1 MRFAEVAG
9 VWADVEAASGRL
21 EMAGH
26 LARLLVQAKRDEVRA
41 LTNLCQGILA
51 PPYEGLELG
60 LGERLAE
67 AAIALVSGRSDKELD
82 SQFKKSGDWGATA
95 EWALGK
101 KKQTSLSVEELEL
114 NGVYASLVRLAKLS
128 GAGSQEGKIKTL
140 AELLNSSSPLEARYI
155 VRFCVGKLR
164 LGVQEASI
172 LDALA
177 LLRVPKAKER
187 IRGLR
192 SLPDGKKISIE
203 PEWDYEAE
211 KKGEKKGEKE
221 LKSDDSD
228 ASLDFVFK
236 CDNDKAIEG
245 LDDGSKIEILLDGGF
260 EPLHDITVQKIRPVK
275 EKPEYYRATLMGFK
289 KSVRAPLERAFNL
302 SSDLAYVAEL
312 ALFDYARVEKFQIRL
327 FSPIRPALAERLST
341 PAEIIEKLGPCAAE
355 GKYDGFRL
363 QVHKDGERVELYSR
377 KLEKVTH
384 AFPEVVE
391 GARKLGARHLVF
403 EGEALAYSRKEKR
416 YYSFQTTIQRKRK
429 HGVKEMA
436 EELPLHLFA
445 FDLLYADGVDW
456 SVQPYDERRA
466 ALEKLIRGSEAVEV
480 SSIKRVKSASELENF
495 FTRCLH
501 EGLEGIIAKDTSAP
515 YTAGARDWAWIKLKK
530 SYGALAD
537 TLDVVIV
544 GYYRGEGARTGFGFG
559 GLLVAVRNE
568 QSGRLQ
574 TIARVGSGFS
584 EDEMVELE
592 KMLSA
597 IKRKTKP
604 AELDSN
610 IEPDFW
616 VEPKFVCTVS
626 ADEISLSPQH
636 TAGQAGGRGYA
647 LRFPRLMQMREDK
660 GPEEATSVAE
670 VEKLFSLQKT
680 RGK

>member
-1 MRFAEVAG
+1 MRFAEVAA
-9 VWADVEAASGRL
+9 VWSDVEAASGRL

-26 LARLLVQAKRDEVRA
+26 LAKLLAQVKKDEVKA

-60 LGERLAE
+60 LGEKLAE
-67 AAIALVSGRSDKELD
+67 QAISIVSGRSAKELETH
-82 SQFKKSGDWGATA
+82 FNKSGDWGAVA

-101 KKQTSLSVEELEL
+101 KKQMSLSAEELEL
-114 NGVYASLVRLAKLS
+114 NGVYASLVKLAKLS
-128 GAGSQEGKIKTL
+128 GSGSQEGKIKTL
-140 AELLNSSSPLEARYI
+140 AELLNSASPLEAKYI

-164 LGVQEASI
+164 LGVQEPTI

-177 LLRVPKAKER
+177 LLRVPKVKDKIAGFAPAPGGKRVPVE
-187 IRGLR
+187 
-192 SLPDGKKISIE
+192 PKWNYEPEGKK
-203 PEWDYEAE
+203 
-211 KKGEKKGEKE
+211 EKE
-221 LKSDDSD
+221 LSTADSD
-228 ASLDFVFK
+228 ASLEFVFTCIDTK
-236 CDNDKAIEG
+236 SMESASFE
-245 LDDGSKIEILLDGGF
+245 DGAKIEIVLEGLA
-260 EPLHDITVQKIRPVK
+260 PLRDITVTKIRPVK
-275 EKPEYYRATLMGFK
+275 DRADYYRAVLMGFK

-302 SSDLAYVAEL
+302 SSDLAHVAEL
-312 ALFDYARVEKFQIRL
+312 ALFDYAKVEKFQIRL
-327 FSPIRPALAERLST
+327 FSPVRPALAERLSA
-341 PAEIIEKLGPCAAE
+341 PADILEKIGPCAAE

-391 GARKLGARHLVF
+391 AARKLPAKHLIF
-403 EGEALAYSRKEKR
+403 EGEALAYSKKEKR

-429 HGVKEMA
+429 HGVAQMA

-445 FDLLYADGVDW
+445 FDLLYLDGVDW
-456 SVQPYDERRA
+456 AVQPYESRRA
-466 ALEKLIRGSEAVEV
+466 ALEKLVAGQERIEA
-480 SSIKRVKSASELENF
+480 SSIKQVKSGPELENF
-495 FTRCLH
+495 FEHCLK
-501 EGLEGIIAKDTSAP
+501 EGLEGIIAKDPSAP

-568 QSGRLQ
+568 QSGNLQ
-574 TIARVGSGFS
+574 TVARVGSGFT
-584 EDEMVELE
+584 EEEMVELE
-592 KMLSA
+592 KTLSA

-604 AELDSN
+604 AELESS

-616 VEPKFVCTVS
+616 VEPKYVCTVS

-636 TAGQAGGRGYA
+636 TAGQANGKGYA

-660 GPEEATSVAE
+660 GPEQCTTVAE
-670 VEKLFSLQKT
+670 VERIYSLQKN